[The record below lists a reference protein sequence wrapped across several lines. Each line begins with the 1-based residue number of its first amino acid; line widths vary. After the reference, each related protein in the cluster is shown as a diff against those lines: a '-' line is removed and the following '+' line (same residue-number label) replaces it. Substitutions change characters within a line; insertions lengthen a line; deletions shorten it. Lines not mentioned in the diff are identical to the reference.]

1 LFDSFFGAPSN
12 FDAREF
18 SAVEK
23 QIQEMEKRLKMFKDD
38 PVMEARYTAA
48 NPMAEHLVDVYNKGV
63 GSDLKT
69 LRQEANEIRAMPI
82 SPKAKE
88 AMLKNIIRAQNLE
101 KRFLIEE
108 FKAYG
113 VKP

>member
-1 LFDSFFGAPSN
+1 
-12 FDAREF
+12 
-18 SAVEK
+18 
-23 QIQEMEKRLKMFKDD
+23 
-38 PVMEARYTAA
+38 VMEAKYMAA

-63 GSDLKT
+63 NRDLKE
-69 LRQEANEIRAMPI
+69 LRTEANEVRAMKI

-108 FKAYG
+108 FRAYG
-113 VKP
+113 VTP